1 MVLWV
6 GLDDTDSTHGMCT
19 TFLATEVLKELT
31 KDYDLIG
38 YPRLVRLNPN
48 IPWKTRGNGSVSFRI
63 GRGLGPGR
71 RVGELEGTPLISYE
85 RGARTGDSG
94 GVLATITELVERWA
108 VLEDPMTNPGAVVLE
123 RRPPPS
129 LYWRVVRD
137 LVAIDDV
144 VRMLPKLGAFRGYKN
159 QRGLIGAAAAVAWR
173 PRDRTYELL
182 AYRSRARW
190 GSPRVLLA
198 SSVEAMDRAFPSTF
212 NSIDPESG
220 RIAIAPHSPCPVLY
234 GIRGNDGSD
243 LIPALEMLEGEAP
256 SRFMVVESNQATDDH
271 VVFNDW
277 SLRPYSSTSVAV
289 VVTERAVTIR
299 GGHVLVRARGA
310 REVDLAFYEPSKDF
324 RRVARALWPGDRLRV
339 WGSVR
344 QGGRS
349 LNVEKMHIDETTIA
363 RVRIGNPLCLT
374 CGKAMKSVGRGK
386 GFRCLRGDGRAPREA
401 GIWVEL
407 PREVRPG
414 WYEPPAFARRHLC
427 MPARRIQA
435 RSINE
440 FLPSAQ
446 SELPGASLD

>member
-190 GSPRVLLA
+190 GSPRVLWA
-198 SSVEAMDRAFPSTF
+198 PSVEAMDRAFPSTF
-212 NSIDPESG
+212 NNIDPESG

-243 LIPALEMLEGEAP
+243 LIPAQEMLEGEAP

-289 VVTERAVTIR
+289 VVTERART
-299 GGHVLVRARGA
+299 
-310 REVDLAFYEPSKDF
+310 
-324 RRVARALWPGDRLRV
+324 
-339 WGSVR
+339 
-344 QGGRS
+344 
-349 LNVEKMHIDETTIA
+349 NT
-363 RVRIGNPLCLT
+363 
-374 CGKAMKSVGRGK
+374 
-386 GFRCLRGDGRAPREA
+386 
-401 GIWVEL
+401 
-407 PREVRPG
+407 
-414 WYEPPAFARRHLC
+414 
-427 MPARRIQA
+427 
-435 RSINE
+435 
-440 FLPSAQ
+440 
-446 SELPGASLD
+446 